1 MVLGKANPNSDV
13 ELSLVD
19 EQWPLD
25 VFLDNE
31 RVVAYLDC
39 VVIALFLGRARLG
52 LFVVALLLGS
62 FWIVLFFVSF
72 IILSRVFLLK

>member
-1 MVLGKANPNSDV
+1 VVLSQANPNSDV
-13 ELSLVD
+13 ELALVD
-19 EQWPLD
+19 KQWLFD

-39 VVIALFLGRARLG
+39 VVIALFLSRARLW

-62 FWIVLFFVSF
+62 LWIVLFFFSF
-72 IILSRVFLLK
+72 IILG

>member
-39 VVIALFLGRARLG
+39 VVITLFLGRARLR